1 MKHFLF
7 PILII
12 GALVVAFSGTTP
24 DAVASLF
31 STRHAASG
39 ASPTPSP
46 TTAPLPTATPEP
58 ANIAIPRLQA
68 EIKANPNDQDAM
80 TQLASEYL
88 SINQP
93 NLSLPLTQHLLAM
106 GDKNAQVYFLD
117 GYGQQADGQIGNAIA
132 DLEQASTLDPTNV
145 AVLANLA
152 DLYLTV
158 NQPADAE
165 RVANR
170 AVTFNKTNPDAY
182 MALGGVYSAES
193 HYDDAR
199 IQFEQ
204 AFSLDKTDTKP
215 LFAIVQ
221 SYISQNNIPMAL
233 QTVDRALVVD
243 PNSVEGLVMKA
254 DLYGRQH
261 DDVHASEAYDD
272 AAVAAPTDEQKVA
285 IEVRKAQYFVGEHKD
300 AQAAAVF
307 QELITKYPN
316 IGLSYIG
323 YGSYLAVTLH
333 EVDEAVVQFRK
344 GLAID
349 PDNEDGLRD
358 MGEYELQHSDP
369 SDAVT
374 YLKHLADVAPSAE
387 GYELLGAAYN
397 RLHEYA
403 LQKDACSKS
412 FVAQRSPE
420 TLGCIAGADYELHNY
435 REASRIFDVLD
446 SAARGFLDQ
455 NPQLLFV
462 AAKTYAGNHERD
474 KAIGAYERLLSMM
487 PRGSK
492 EYKSIQQALTHL
504 DTSH

>member
-1 MKHFLF
+1 MKRFLF
-7 PILII
+7 PVAII
-12 GALVVAFSGTTP
+12 AALAVTFSSAP
-24 DAVASLF
+24 RAVASLF
-31 STRHAASG
+31 STHHAA

-58 ANIAIPRLQA
+58 PNIAIPRLQA

-80 TQLASEYL
+80 TELASEYL

-117 GYGQQADGQIGNAIA
+117 GYGQQAEGQIGNAIA

-152 DLYLTV
+152 SLYLSV
-158 NQPADAE
+158 NHPADAE

-182 MALGGVYSAES
+182 MALGGVYSTES
-193 HYDDAR
+193 HYEDAR
-199 IQFEQ
+199 LQFEQ
-204 AFSLDKTDTKP
+204 AFSLDKTQTKP
-215 LFAIVQ
+215 LFAIAQ
-221 SYISQNNIPMAL
+221 TYISQNNIPMAL
-233 QTVDRALVVD
+233 QTVNRALAVD
-243 PNSVEGLVMKA
+243 PGSVDGLVMKA
-254 DLYGRQH
+254 DLYGREH

-285 IEVRKAQYFVGEHKD
+285 VEVRKAQFFASEHKD
-300 AQAAAVF
+300 AQAAAVY
-307 QELITKYPN
+307 QQIVASYPN
-316 IGLSYIG
+316 IGLSYIA

-333 EVDEAVVQFRK
+333 EVDQAVVQFRK

-349 PDNEDGLRD
+349 PDDEDGLRD
-358 MGEYELQHSDP
+358 MGEYELQHNDP
-369 SDAVT
+369 ADAVT
-374 YLKHLADVAPSAE
+374 YLKHLTDVAPSAE
-387 GYELLGAAYN
+387 AYELLGAAYN

-403 LQKDACSKS
+403 LQKDACGKS
-412 FVAQRSPE
+412 FSAQRTPD

-435 REASRIFDVLD
+435 GEASRIFDVLD

-462 AAKTYAGNHERD
+462 AAKTYASNHERD
-474 KAIGAYERLLSMM
+474 KAIAAYERLLSML

-492 EYKSIQQALTHL
+492 EYKSIQKALADL
-504 DTSH
+504 DKSH

>member
-1 MKHFLF
+1 
-7 PILII
+7 
-12 GALVVAFSGTTP
+12 
-24 DAVASLF
+24 
-31 STRHAASG
+31 
-39 ASPTPSP
+39 
-46 TTAPLPTATPEP
+46 
-58 ANIAIPRLQA
+58 
-68 EIKANPNDQDAM
+68 M
-80 TQLASEYL
+80 TELAGEYL
-88 SINQP
+88 SINRAD
-93 NLSLPLTQHLLAM
+93 LSLPLTQHLLAM

-117 GYGQQADGQIGNAIA
+117 GYGQQAEGQIGNAIA

-152 DLYLTV
+152 SLYLSV

-182 MALGGVYSAES
+182 MALGGVYAAES

-199 IQFEQ
+199 LQFEQ

-215 LFAIVQ
+215 LFQIAQ
-221 SYISQNNIPMAL
+221 SYVSQNNNQMAL
-233 QTVDRALVVD
+233 TTVERVLAVD
-243 PNSVEGLVMKA
+243 PGSVDALVMKA
-254 DLYGRQH
+254 DLYGRMH
-261 DDVHASEAYDD
+261 DDVHAAEAYDD
-272 AAVAAPTDEQKVA
+272 AVVAAPTDEQKVA
-285 IEVRKAQYFVGEHKD
+285 IGVRKAQFFTSEHKD
-300 AQAAAVF
+300 AQAAAVY
-307 QELITKYPN
+307 QELMTKYPN
-316 IGLSYIG
+316 IGLSYIS

-333 EVDEAVVQFRK
+333 DVPQAIVYFRK

-349 PDNEDGLRD
+349 PDDEDGLRD
-358 MGEYELQHSDP
+358 MGEYDLQHNDP
-369 SDAVT
+369 AGAVF
-374 YLKHLADVAPSAE
+374 YLKHLADVSPSAE

-397 RLHEYA
+397 RLHEYT
-403 LQKDACSKS
+403 LQKEACSRS
-412 FVAQRSPE
+412 FTAQRSPD

-455 NPQLLFV
+455 NPQLLYV

-492 EYKSIQQALTHL
+492 SYKSIQKELAQL
-504 DTSH
+504 DSSH